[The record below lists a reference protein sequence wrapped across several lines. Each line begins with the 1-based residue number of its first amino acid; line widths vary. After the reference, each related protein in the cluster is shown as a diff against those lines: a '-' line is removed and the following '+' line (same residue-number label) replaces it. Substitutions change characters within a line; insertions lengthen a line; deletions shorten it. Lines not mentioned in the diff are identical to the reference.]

1 MKIIILGSGNVGI
14 ELAKYLVNAG
24 HAVTLVDNASED
36 LSQAG
41 NRLDLRVVIG
51 NPASPTVLRN
61 AGAENTELLVAA
73 TPDDEVNIT
82 ACSVGAFLFRIP
94 RKIARIRSIDYLR
107 EADSLFGSNAVP
119 IDHVISPEHIITD
132 DICDLIE
139 LPGTSA
145 VGSCFNGRVLVAT
158 AKVAVGGKLTG
169 APVEKFESFDG
180 KAVALALY
188 RRGKYVKDF
197 KKDVFKP
204 GDTLYFCCERE
215 RALSQLTA
223 IVPLKKALSNITIA
237 GGTHIA
243 YALARSLSERYRVK
257 LIEEDAQRAERSAAN
272 LYDTSIE
279 VYHGSPID
287 IEFLHE
293 EHIDKSDL
301 FIAAAPTDE
310 KNIMASLILRR
321 MHNIRT
327 LAVIKN
333 SGYYDLAQGERSEI
347 DTILSPKDA
356 TISALLSNIRQ
367 EGVES
372 TTLFRQGESE
382 AIELALEGSKFGS
395 VVIGRRLENLTFP
408 AGVTLGLILRG
419 RKLLMPT
426 PDLVIEDGDHLLA
439 YLSDHRQMRSLV
451 KMCRPHSFWIPK
463 W

>member
-243 YALARSLSERYRVK
+243 DALARSLSERYRVK

>member
-36 LSQAG
+36 LSQAA
-41 NRLDLRVVIG
+41 NRLDLRVVSG
-51 NPASPTVLRN
+51 NPASPAILRN

-94 RKIARIRSIDYLR
+94 RKIARIRAIDYLS
-107 EADSLFGSNAVP
+107 EAESLFGPNAVP
-119 IDHVISPEHIITD
+119 IDHVISPEHIITE

-145 VGSCFNGRVLVAT
+145 VGSCFNGRVLVAS

-169 APVEKFESFDG
+169 SPVERFERYDG
-180 KAVALALY
+180 KATALALY

-215 RALSQLTA
+215 RALSQLGA
-223 IVPLKKALSNITIA
+223 IVPLKTALSNITIA

-243 YALARSLSERYRVK
+243 DTLARALSDRYRVK
-257 LIEEDAQRAERSAAN
+257 LIEEDAQRAKRSAAA
-272 LYDTSIE
+272 LHDTAVE
-279 VYHGSPID
+279 VYHGNPID
-287 IEFLHE
+287 IDFLHE

-301 FIAAAPTDE
+301 FIAAAPADE
-310 KNIMASLILRR
+310 KNIMSSLILRR
-321 MHNIRT
+321 MHQVRT
-327 LAVIKN
+327 LAVIRN
-333 SGYYDLAQGERSEI
+333 AGYYDLARGEKSEI
-347 DTILSPKDA
+347 DTIISPKEA

-367 EGVES
+367 EGVEN
-372 TTLFRQGESE
+372 TTLFRQGNSE
-382 AIELALEGSKFGS
+382 AIELTLEGSKLGS
-395 VVIGRRLENLTFP
+395 HVIGRRLETINFP
-408 AGVTLGLILRG
+408 QGVTLGLILRG

-426 PDLVIEDGDHLLA
+426 PELIFEDGDHLLA
-439 YLSDHRQMRSLV
+439 YLADHRQMRALV
-451 KMCRPHSFWIPK
+451 KLCRPHSFWIPK

>member
-36 LSQAG
+36 LSQARS
-41 NRLDLRVVIG
+41 RLDLRVVIG

-119 IDHVISPEHIITD
+119 IDHVISPEHIITE

-169 APVEKFESFDG
+169 TPVEKFESFDG

-215 RALSQLTA
+215 RALSQLAA
-223 IVPLKKALSNITIA
+223 IVPLKTALSNITIA

-243 YALARSLSERYRVK
+243 DALARSLSERYRVK
-257 LIEEDAQRAERSAAN
+257 LIEEDAQRAKRSAAN

-333 SGYYDLAQGERSEI
+333 SSYYDLAQGERSEI

-372 TTLFRQGESE
+372 TTLFHQGDSE

-395 VVIGRRLENLTFP
+395 NVIGRRLENLTFP
-408 AGVTLGLILRG
+408 SGVTLGLILRG
-419 RKLLMPT
+419 RKLLMPA

>member
-41 NRLDLRVVIG
+41 SRLDLRVVIG

-73 TPDDEVNIT
+73 TPDDEINIT

-107 EADSLFGSNAVP
+107 EADGLFGSNAVP

-145 VGSCFNGRVLVAT
+145 VGSCFNGRVLVAA
-158 AKVAVGGKLTG
+158 AKVAIGGKLTG
-169 APVEKFESFDG
+169 SSVEKFESFDG
-180 KAVALALY
+180 KATALAIY
-188 RRGKYVKDF
+188 RQGKYVKDF

-204 GDTLYFCCERE
+204 GDMLYFCCERE
-215 RALSQLTA
+215 RALSQLA
-223 IVPLKKALSNITIA
+223 SIVPLKPALSNITIA

-243 YALARSLSERYRVK
+243 DALARALSERYRVK
-257 LIEEDAQRAERSAAN
+257 LIEEDVQRAKRSAAD
-272 LYDTSIE
+272 LYDTTVE
-279 VYHGSPID
+279 VYHGNPID

-301 FIAAAPTDE
+301 FIAAAPADE

-333 SGYYDLAQGERSEI
+333 SGYYNLAQGKRSEI
-347 DTILSPKDA
+347 DTIISPKDA

-367 EGVES
+367 EGVEN
-372 TTLFRQGESE
+372 TTLFRQGDSE
-382 AIELALEGSKFGS
+382 AIELALEGSKLGS
-395 VVIGRRLENLTFP
+395 HVIGRRLENLTFP
-408 AGVTLGLILRG
+408 TGVTLGLILRG

-426 PDLVIEDGDHLLA
+426 PDLVIEEGDHLLA
-439 YLSDHRQMRSLV
+439 YLADHRQMRSLV
-451 KMCRPHSFWIPK
+451 KMCRPHSFWVPK

>member
-61 AGAENTELLVAA
+61 AGAENTELLVAT

-243 YALARSLSERYRVK
+243 DALARSLSERYRVK

>member
-243 YALARSLSERYRVK
+243 DALARSLSERYRVK

-372 TTLFRQGESE
+372 TTLFHQGESE